1 MLSDVYRQKMAE
13 NLEKMIEIKRAMP
26 KTHKKD
32 HEYKRMAEEN
42 RHYETQI
49 NRYKN
54 LLGNGTST
62 SKAE

>member
-49 NRYKN
+49 NRYKA
-54 LLGNGTST
+54 LINGVNNT
-62 SKAE
+62 KA